1 MTSTTGIAAPNRPR
15 LGRPAVVADDVRRG
29 FGDREILAGIDLTVA
44 EGEFLAL
51 LGASGSGKSTLLR
64 ILGGLDRE
72 ATGKV
77 AVPQRVSIAFQ
88 EPRLMPWKKVWSN
101 VVFGLSAPDRKA
113 MALRALAEVEL
124 THVGGAWPKTLSGGE
139 AQRVALARALVRD
152 PQLLLLDEPLAALD
166 ALTRLKMQQLVAQLW
181 ARHGLTAVLVTHDVD
196 EALLLAD
203 RVVVLRDGVL
213 AEELSVALPRP
224 RDNTDERFTML
235 RTRLLDWLGVP
246 ASPVPTPDPDPRAQ
260 RNTP

>member
-1 MTSTTGIAAPNRPR
+1 MTTTTVHTQSI
-15 LGRPAVVADDVRRG
+15 PAVVASGVRRS
-29 FGDREILAGIDLTVA
+29 FGDREILAGIDLTVV

-64 ILGGLDRE
+64 ILGGLDQGASGR
-72 ATGKV
+72 V
-77 AVPQRVSIAFQ
+77 SVPARVSIAFQ
-88 EPRLMPWKKVWSN
+88 EPRLLPWKRVWSN
-101 VVFGLSAPDRKA
+101 VVFGLSTPDRKA
-113 MALRALAEVEL
+113 RARAALDEVGL
-124 THVGGAWPKTLSGGE
+124 THVGNAWPKTLSGGE

-166 ALTRLKMQQLVAQLW
+166 ALTRLKMQQLVADLW
-181 ARHGLTAVLVTHDVD
+181 TRHGLTAVLVTHDVD

-213 AEELSVALPRP
+213 AEELPVPLPRP
-224 RDNTDERFTML
+224 RDRGDDRFTEL

-246 ASPVPTPDPDPRAQ
+246 NNGATPDEQ
-260 RNTP
+260 RKTP